1 MGSTAPLR
9 LSAPRLQKGIPMT
22 DMRDEFDAIDVEL
35 NLDTT
40 PVEDLSDDIV
50 LDLDDDG
57 NESVEDSELNFD
69 FDATVEEVKEDL
81 SPLDLGEDAPIAIS
95 ENSSMDSDL
104 SPEHSAGIELAMEEL
119 RDRLASQPG
128 DWYVIHTY
136 SGMENRVKQNLESR
150 VKTQNVEDEIF
161 EAVVPTEQLRGN
173 QKKTIT
179 RTVLPGYVLVR
190 MDLTDKSWAVVR
202 QTPSVTGFVG
212 HAQSPVP
219 ISIEDV
225 EKMLAPSVIAA
236 ATQATTGKPMK
247 RKIEVADYKVGDSV
261 QVDDGAFAGVHASI
275 VEINPHNQRV
285 KVLVEIL
292 GRETPIDLTF
302 AQIKKI

>member
-1 MGSTAPLR
+1 
-9 LSAPRLQKGIPMT
+9 MT
-22 DMRDEFDAIDVEL
+22 DMRDEFDAIDVDL

-40 PVEDLSDDIV
+40 PVEDISDDIV
-50 LDLDDDG
+50 LDLDDDDS
-57 NESVEDSELNFD
+57 EPVEESELNFD

-81 SPLDLGEDAPIAIS
+81 TPLDLGEDAPTVVEDSAT
-95 ENSSMDSDL
+95 DSDL

-161 EAVVPTEQLRGN
+161 EAVVPTEQVDELRGN